1 MDRYGDMKRNAS
13 GYYDET
19 PYKALTGMY
28 NPGEIWTHTNSGNEV
43 LILKDHDGFCTVLRL
58 VDEEGKAG
66 CISIVSRALKY
77 THPGMVQ
84 YVFNTQL
91 GMMVKKLP
99 DEEFKAVQEAVA
111 RALGLPLT
119 KKAECAVQETTKVL
133 QETIANAATIPSWM
147 LQQKTKTCSEAELNV
162 ITEKFKEKM
171 PELLRIV
178 EKFAGGLADILES
191 GDGR

>member
-1 MDRYGDMKRNAS
+1 MDRYGDLRKNGS
-13 GYYDET
+13 GYTDPT
-19 PYKALTGMY
+19 PYQALTGMY

-66 CISIVSRALKY
+66 CISVVSRALKY

-99 DEEFKAVQEAVA
+99 DDEFKAVQEAVFNALTPYKMEPIEA
-111 RALGLPLT
+111 RWAP
-119 KKAECAVQETTKVL
+119 KKQNPTELFEKRTCILDEEVFKRTMKIVAESYQEA
-133 QETIANAATIPSWM
+133 ANAMKALT
-147 LQQKTKTCSEAELNV
+147 
-162 ITEKFKEKM
+162 
-171 PELLRIV
+171 
-178 EKFAGGLADILES
+178 DILES

>member
-1 MDRYGDMKRNAS
+1 MDRYGDLRKNGS
-13 GYYDET
+13 GYTDPT
-19 PYKALTGMY
+19 PYQALTSMY

-66 CISIVSRALKY
+66 CISIVSRAMKY

-111 RALGLPLT
+111 STLGLPVASKQPVQNVYLESST
-119 KKAECAVQETTKVL
+119 GIVDVTAIQRASEAFRKLAHAVQE
-133 QETIANAATIPSWM
+133 M
-147 LQQKTKTCSEAELNV
+147 
-162 ITEKFKEKM
+162 
-171 PELLRIV
+171 
-178 EKFAGGLADILES
+178 ADSLES

>member
-1 MDRYGDMKRNAS
+1 MDRYGDLRKNGS
-13 GYYDET
+13 GYIDPT
-19 PYKALTGMY
+19 PYQALTSMY

-99 DEEFKAVQEAVA
+99 DDEFQTVQEAVA
-111 RALGLPLT
+111 RAMGIHLT
-119 KKAECAVQETTKVL
+119 KKAECAVQETAPEIDDDALDAVKAMMPNILRVIAKV
-133 QETIANAATIPSWM
+133 
-147 LQQKTKTCSEAELNV
+147 
-162 ITEKFKEKM
+162 
-171 PELLRIV
+171 
-178 EKFAGGLADILES
+178 AGGLADSLES